1 MAVRDEPP
9 REAPVATPST
19 LTDTS
24 EAAEPAGVVEPP
36 RATPSS
42 MQEWEALWSVER
54 AAVIKK
60 ISDGGYG
67 ISPDGQSALI
77 SQDYTVDLSTCPP
90 GWNNTEGLTP
100 SEIKL
105 GFTAPLS
112 GVLRAIGDAV
122 KGWQL
127 YLDQVNGRG
136 IPDATG
142 EIRRFTATVYD
153 DGYDPVRTSA
163 AVRELITTDKVF
175 SLQTAGSPGSMGTR
189 DTVQQ
194 QCIPRWSVL
203 SGHPAWGDP
212 LNHPWTTGDTL
223 AYHSEAQLWGAFI
236 EARADE
242 LRGADGKITVAAVV
256 MNNDIGNGY
265 DAGFRAWLAQ
275 TPIRP
280 DVEYVTERFE
290 PARPGIPVPGETLVN
305 TNPDVFFAM
314 TAGASCSELVVTA
327 PHLGLQV
334 AKALFVPSVCKSNNF
349 MGKDRVGGDGS
360 LAEGW
365 WVVGGGTKAMDS
377 LAFDA
382 DPWVAHIRGLLEDR
396 EVDWRANPQ
405 YLTGAGRLGWITEQ
419 VFRIASALEGG
430 LSRVNLIV
438 AWRNLDLT
446 APFLVE
452 GVSFA
457 LDGRHDAYL
466 VEGSEFATYNAAEQT
481 FQHHGDVIDLSG
493 RSPNCAWSQSEVRC
507 D

>member
-1 MAVRDEPP
+1 
-9 REAPVATPST
+9 
-19 LTDTS
+19 
-24 EAAEPAGVVEPP
+24 
-36 RATPSS
+36 

-60 ISDGGYG
+60 IRDGGYG
-67 ISPDGQSALI
+67 ILPDGQSALV
-77 SQDYTVDLSTCPP
+77 SQDYTVDLSSCPP

-112 GVLRAIGDAV
+112 GDLRAIGDAA

-142 EIRRFTATVYD
+142 EIRRFKATVYD
-153 DGYDPVRTSA
+153 DGYDPLRASA
-163 AVRELITTDKVF
+163 AVRELITMDKVF
-175 SLQTAGSPGSMGTR
+175 SLHTAGSPAGMSTR

-194 QCIPRWSVL
+194 QCIPQWSVL

-223 AYHSEAQLWGAFI
+223 AYHSEALLWGAFI

-242 LRGADGKITVAAVV
+242 LSGADGKITVAAVV
-256 MNNDIGNGY
+256 MNNFIGNGY
-265 DAGFRAWLAQ
+265 DAGFRAWLGQ
-275 TPIRP
+275 TPIRA
-280 DVEYVTERFE
+280 DIDYVTERIE
-290 PARPGIPVPGETLVN
+290 PARPGIPGPGTTLVN

-314 TAGASCSELVVTA
+314 TAGTSCTELVVEA
-327 PHLGLQV
+327 PGLGLQV

-365 WVVGGGTKAMDS
+365 WVVGGGTKTMDS

-446 APFLVE
+446 APFLFE

-481 FQHHGDVIDLSG
+481 FQRHGDVIDLSG